1 MDIRNRAPTPFP
13 GRRFM
18 RRLLLLYS
26 AFIVYGSF
34 IPFHFNFDP
43 VFLKWRLGRFLTKS
57 LGRGLRHFST
67 LDVICNVLLFAV
79 FGFLWSAVFE
89 RARARSVI
97 GAVLRVGAI
106 GLLFGFA
113 IELAQTTS
121 PYRDAS
127 MLDALCN
134 GLGAVLGVV
143 AGQFVLRD
151 YSLSPAGMSLRFLR
165 ERPWIFLL
173 IFLVLPPLAD
183 ALFPYQIS
191 LNIGTA
197 WAKVR
202 TSSLIPFGGGLH
214 EPWLELLVERLLCFG
229 AIGYVLRRTLKTL
242 SPIGAIGVT
251 WLIGGVLAVLVETVK
266 LFVIGRTF
274 EIDNLVLCSTGTLLG
289 ALVIPGLASLKI
301 ARRSAKEILVL
312 LAIGLIGY
320 SELMPFDWIYTNELP
335 TKMAFIEWLPFKAY
349 FFSNPLFAAFDMG
362 KKLYVSI
369 PLGFVLAAQVSSPK
383 VRLYRATLLG
393 SMIGVVLETSQ
404 IALRSRTPSVTDV
417 LLIGF
422 GSWLGAV
429 AFEYFIS
436 SDQSN
441 VDVFQ

>member
-1 MDIRNRAPTPFP
+1 MGIRNQAPAPFS
-13 GRRFM
+13 GRHFL
-18 RRLLLLYS
+18 RRVLLLYS
-26 AFIVYGSF
+26 ALIVYGSF

-57 LGRGLRHFST
+57 LGRGLRHFSAP
-67 LDVICNVLLFAV
+67 DAICNVLLFAL
-79 FGFLWSAVFE
+79 FGFLWLAVFE
-89 RARARSVI
+89 RRRARSVI

-134 GLGAVLGVV
+134 GLGAALGAI
-143 AGQFVLRD
+143 AGQLVLRD
-151 YSLSPAGMSLRFLR
+151 YSGSRGTMPIQLMR
-165 ERPWIFLL
+165 ERPWVVLL
-173 IFLVLPPLAD
+173 IFLLLAQLAA

-197 WAKVR
+197 WAKVKQ
-202 TSSLIPFGGGLH
+202 SSFIPFSVGFH
-214 EPWLELLVERLLCFG
+214 EPWVKLLVEKLLLFM
-229 AIGYVLRRTLKTL
+229 AIGFVVRQILTTFN
-242 SPIGAIGVT
+242 PIGAIGAT
-251 WLIGGVLAVLVETVK
+251 WIIGSALAFFVEMAK
-266 LFVIGRTF
+266 LFVTGRTF
-274 EIDNLVLCSTGTLLG
+274 EIDNLVLSSSGALIG
-289 ALVIPGLASLKI
+289 ALVIPTLASLKI
-301 ARRSAKEILVL
+301 VERYAKEILVL
-312 LAIGLIGY
+312 LAIGLISY
-320 SELMPFDWIYTNELP
+320 SELMPLDWIHANQLP
-335 TKMAFIEWLPFKAY
+335 AKIASIEWLPFKAY
-349 FFSNPLFAAFDMG
+349 FFSLPLFAAFDMG

-369 PLGFVLAAQVSSPK
+369 PLGFVLAAQVSLPK

-393 SMIGVVLETSQ
+393 SMIGVVLETGQ
-404 IALRSRTPSVTDV
+404 IALRSRTPSVTDA

-436 SDQSN
+436 SDHYRT
-441 VDVFQ
+441 